1 MNCKDCVY
9 YEYMMFDLGFCHK
22 YGEEINLYNRC
33 QRCLANEENNMEVL
47 KQFAKEL
54 SNDINSEARWFH
66 LTDEQLAFAKEHGIV
81 VVYGYSDDN
90 VEFDGAI
97 RDEVG
102 AYEGAEIYLDADG
115 PITEC
120 ECGCKYYRA
129 AMKDAKRINAFWCFN
144 DWCWFFRTD
153 IPHEEFE
160 FYSDGE
166 PFCKGIVFYKRD
178 MA

>member
-1 MNCKDCVY
+1 
-9 YEYMMFDLGFCHK
+9 MFDLGFCHK

-33 QRCLANEENNMEVL
+33 QKCLANEENNMEVL
-47 KQFAKEL
+47 KQFAEEL
-54 SNDINSEARWFH
+54 SNDINSEERWFR
-66 LTDEQLAFAKEHGIV
+66 LTDEQNAFAKEHDIV

-102 AYEGAEIYLDADG
+102 AWEGAIIPVNADG
-115 PITEC
+115 PMEDCEC
-120 ECGCKYYRA
+120 ECKYSKA
-129 AMKDAKRINAFWCFN
+129 ALKNAKKITAFWCF
-144 DWCWFFRTD
+144 DWWDWSFKTD
-153 IPHEEFE
+153 IPHETFE

-166 PFCKGIVFYKRD
+166 PYCKGIVFYKKD